1 MTAETGGLRRM
12 SLAMFG
18 AGFANFSI
26 LYCVQPL
33 LPAFAQ
39 SFGLGAA
46 QASLALSITTGIIA
60 FGVLATSALSD
71 AYGHRRLMIASLIA
85 SALATLIAA
94 AAPSWGW
101 LVAARA
107 LIGVTMSAFL
117 PAAMAYLAEE
127 TPPQS
132 VGMAVGLY
140 IGGSAFGGMLARMI
154 AGVLAEFG
162 SWRLSLAVVG
172 AASLVAALL
181 LPRLLP
187 PAAHFTPR
195 PLALRAAGEAFRDHL
210 RNAFLAPLF
219 LAGLLLMGAFVT
231 IFNYVGFHLMEPPFL
246 LGQAAVGLI
255 FAVYPIGSL
264 GSTWLGALAGRGR
277 RERVFLLAVIV
288 MAAGTAMTLAPSL
301 VVAVA
306 GMAVLTFG
314 FFGAHSIATSWVG
327 ARATT
332 ARAQASS
339 LYLAFY
345 YLGSSLVGTLGGYCW
360 DHGGWTGVVAA
371 TSAMIAGLVA
381 IAARLMRL
389 EARGR

>member
-71 AYGHRRLMIASLIA
+71 AYGHRRLMIVSLIA

-94 AAPSWGW
+94 AAPTWGG

-172 AASLVAALL
+172 AASLAAAAL

-210 RNAFLAPLF
+210 RSAFLRPLF

-246 LGQAAVGLI
+246 LGQAAVGMI

-288 MAAGTAMTLAPSL
+288 MAAGVAMTLANSL
-301 VVAVA
+301 VAAVA
-306 GMAVLTFG
+306 GMAVMTFG

-327 ARATT
+327 VRATT

-360 DHGGWTGVVAA
+360 DHGGWSGVVAA
-371 TSAMIAGLVA
+371 TGAMIVGLLA
-381 IAARLMRL
+381 IAGRMIQL
-389 EARGR
+389 ETRRR

>member
-71 AYGHRRLMIASLIA
+71 AYGHRRLMIVSLIA

-94 AAPSWGW
+94 AAPTWGG

-172 AASLVAALL
+172 AASLAAAAL

-210 RNAFLAPLF
+210 RSAFLRPLF

-246 LGQAAVGLI
+246 LGQAAVGMI

-288 MAAGTAMTLAPSL
+288 MAAGVAMTLANSL
-301 VVAVA
+301 VAAVA
-306 GMAVLTFG
+306 GMAVMTFG

-327 ARATT
+327 VRATT

-360 DHGGWTGVVAA
+360 DHGGWSGVVVA
-371 TSAMIAGLVA
+371 TGAMIVGLLA
-381 IAARLMRL
+381 IAGRMIQL
-389 EARGR
+389 ETRRR

>member
-71 AYGHRRLMIASLIA
+71 AYGHRRLMIVSLIA
-85 SALATLIAA
+85 SALATLLAA
-94 AAPSWGW
+94 AAPTWGG

-172 AASLVAALL
+172 AASLAAAAL

-210 RNAFLAPLF
+210 RSAFLRPLF

-246 LGQAAVGLI
+246 LGQAAVGMI

-288 MAAGTAMTLAPSL
+288 MAAGVAMTLANSL
-301 VVAVA
+301 VAAVA
-306 GMAVLTFG
+306 GMAVMTFG

-327 ARATT
+327 VRATT

-360 DHGGWTGVVAA
+360 DHGGWSGVVAA
-371 TSAMIAGLVA
+371 TGAMIVGLLA
-381 IAARLMRL
+381 IAGRMIQL
-389 EARGR
+389 ETRRR

>member
-71 AYGHRRLMIASLIA
+71 AYGHRRLMIVSLIA
-85 SALATLIAA
+85 SALATLLAA
-94 AAPSWGW
+94 AAPTWGG

-172 AASLVAALL
+172 AASLAAAAL

-210 RNAFLAPLF
+210 RSAFLRPLF

-246 LGQAAVGLI
+246 LGQAAVGMI

-288 MAAGTAMTLAPSL
+288 MAAGVAMTLANSL
-301 VVAVA
+301 VAAVA
-306 GMAVLTFG
+306 GMAVMTFG

-327 ARATT
+327 VRATT

-360 DHGGWTGVVAA
+360 DHGGWSGGVAA
-371 TSAMIAGLVA
+371 TGAMIVGLLA
-381 IAARLMRL
+381 IAGRMIQL
-389 EARGR
+389 ETRRR